1 MSHRSP
7 ARRPGRAR
15 RRSLVAATAA
25 LTAGIALLAAHPAG
39 AAPISPTPD
48 TPAASASSGTATP
61 TTTARAAGV
70 TTTGGGFMGWSHKAA
85 TQRPG
90 SAARATA
97 SPAATT
103 SLTPGIDV
111 SGYQGNYDWA
121 SSWSAGKKFAYT
133 KATEG
138 TGYTNPYFS
147 QQYSGSYDVG
157 MFHGAYHFA
166 RPDVSSGATQ
176 ASYFV
181 GHGGGWSADGRTL
194 PGALDIEYNPY
205 GATCYGLSQSAMTSW
220 INAFSAQYHS
230 LTGVY
235 PVVYST
241 YDWWSTCT
249 GNTSSTSST
258 SPFWIARYSS
268 TPGTLPAGYGYYTFW
283 QYSDSPVDQDY
294 FNGTT
299 AQLRT
304 LSLG

>member
-1 MSHRSP
+1 MSHRSVL
-7 ARRPGRAR
+7 AAA
-15 RRSLVAATAA
+15 LVAAT
-25 LTAGIALLAAHPAG
+25 ALLAAHPAA
-39 AAPISPTPD
+39 AAPDPGWAPTDAPAATSPT
-48 TPAASASSGTATP
+48 GTASP
-61 TTTARAAGV
+61 TAAARAAGV
-70 TTTGGGFMGWSHKAA
+70 TSAGGGFMGWSQKAA
-85 TQRPG
+85 RRTTG
-90 SAARATA
+90 SAAATSTA
-97 SPAATT
+97 APATT
-103 SLTPGIDV
+103 TSTTPGIDV
-111 SGYQGNYDWA
+111 SGYQGSYDWA
-121 SSWSAGKKFAYT
+121 SSWSAGKKFAYV

-138 TGYTNPYFS
+138 TSYTNPSFS

-205 GATCYGLSQSAMTSW
+205 GATCYGLSQSSMTSW
-220 INAFSAQYHS
+220 INAFRTQYHS

-235 PVVYST
+235 PVIYST

-299 AQLRT
+299 TQLRT

>member
-1 MSHRSP
+1 MSLRSL
-7 ARRPGRAR
+7 AHR
-15 RRSLVAATAA
+15 RRVTTRRTTLVAATAA
-25 LTAGIALLAAHPAG
+25 LTAGVALLAAHPAG
-39 AAPISPTPD
+39 AAPSATQD
-48 TPAASASSGTATP
+48 TPAASASSGTASP

-70 TTTGGGFMGWSHKAA
+70 TTSGGGWMGWSQAA
-85 TQRPG
+85 AAQRAG
-90 SAARATA
+90 STSR
-97 SPAATT
+97 PAAAPTST

-111 SGYQGNYDWA
+111 ASYQGSYDWA
-121 SSWSAGKKFAYT
+121 SSWAAGTKFAYT

-181 GHGGGWSADGRTL
+181 SHGGGWSADGRTL

-205 GATCYGLSQSAMTSW
+205 GATCYGLSPSAMTSW
-220 INAFSAQYHS
+220 ITSFTAQYHA

-235 PVVYST
+235 PVIYST

-258 SPFWIARYSS
+258 SPFWIARYST

-283 QYSDSPVDQDY
+283 QHGDSPVDQDW

-299 AQLRT
+299 TQLRT